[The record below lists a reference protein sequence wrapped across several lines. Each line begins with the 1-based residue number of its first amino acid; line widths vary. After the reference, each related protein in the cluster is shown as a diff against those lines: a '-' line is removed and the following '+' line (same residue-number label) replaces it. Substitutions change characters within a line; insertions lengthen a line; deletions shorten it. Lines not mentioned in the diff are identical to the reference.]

1 MTVDEALEELKNY
14 VKDDTSDEALAV
26 VEDIS
31 DVLKDRKTA
40 EEWKNKY
47 EENDTQWRNKY
58 RDTFFN
64 KPTEDVDSN
73 TDDKGSDNE
82 DEEDEEELTFESL
95 FKEEK

>member
-26 VEDIS
+26 VKDIS

-64 KPTEDVDSN
+64 KPTEDVDNN

-82 DEEDEEELTFESL
+82 DEEEELTFESL

>member
-31 DVLKDRKTA
+31 NVLKDRKTA

-64 KPTEDVDSN
+64 KPAEDVDSN

-82 DEEDEEELTFESL
+82 DEEEELTFESL